1 MSSSFEF
8 YKTTIQTCLD
18 EASSLINEAS
28 VNHSQQKLQDAR
40 QKVDQAKAATDEL
53 KREIFLLP
61 TNDKAEAQRQFQK
74 FVEQINRIEN
84 SFNSINRQELIG
96 GSYDLRRAASDDHN
110 LAIASQNFNDTI
122 EIGHGILTNLGN
134 QKDKLIGTMSKTDQI
149 NTSVGST
156 SRLVGKMMKTQRQ
169 NKLIMWAVV
178 ALLVIAI
185 VILYYVRYF

>member
-8 YKTTIQTCLD
+8 YKSTIQTCID
-18 EASSLINEAS
+18 EANSLLNAGQMNYS
-28 VNHSQQKLQDAR
+28 PQKLQEAR
-40 QKVDQAKAATDEL
+40 QKVEQAKAAIDEL
-53 KREIFLLP
+53 KREIYLLP

-74 FVEQINRIEN
+74 FMEQISRLEEG
-84 SFNSINRQELIG
+84 FNSYNRQELIG
-96 GSYDLRRAASDDHN
+96 GSYDLRRAATDDQN

-122 EIGHGILTNLGN
+122 EIGHGILSNLGN
-134 QKDKLIGTMSKTDQI
+134 QKETLLGTMNKTDQI
-149 NTSVGST
+149 NSSVGST

-185 VILYYVRYF
+185 VILFYVRYF